1 MIFVNFVY
9 HEASSKCIFSNVT
22 HINNLCSQYQKS
34 HVQMFSLQEESYPPT
49 IQLNH
54 VHNLKTSLFY
64 PCARTFKEE
73 VRTICPLHYYKGTKK
88 EMVMM
93 KSNSH
98 DTFVLNCLEL
108 WLVMSG
114 CIVTQ
119 CLLSVC
125 SSKISSTFCGLLT
138 SKSEDDKDFSRYFC
152 QLKDLV
158 NKQIKCASRCLAHF
172 VF

>member
-1 MIFVNFVY
+1 M
-9 HEASSKCIFSNVT
+9 HLLKCHT
-22 HINNLCSQYQKS
+22 YQ
-34 HVQMFSLQEESYPPT
+34 QFLLQESREACSIYRSNPILLLYST
-49 IQLNH
+49 H
-54 VHNLKTSLFY
+54 VHNLQTSLFY
-64 PCARTFKEE
+64 PCAETFKEG

-98 DTFVLNCLEL
+98 DTFVLDCLEL

-114 CIVTQ
+114 CILTL

-158 NKQIKCASRCLAHF
+158 NKQIKCVLRCLAHF